1 MQCSKTTFLFDH
13 LIGAQAHDI
22 GHVEAERL
30 GRFEIEDDLEI
41 VRPLPSTAKETRN

>member
-1 MQCSKTTFLFDH
+1 LLFDH

-30 GRFEIEDDLEI
+30 DSFVAEDEL
-41 VRPLPSTAKETRN
+41 